1 LKNTKKGGF
10 AITNDSMKIT
20 HLTPEAEILRELG
33 RRLATVRKQQG
44 LSQAKLAQEAGV
56 GVATLRRIEAGKD
69 GQLASW
75 IKISKSLNMIAAI
88 DMLMPEKFQSPMRD
102 VLSQPKGKLITGK
115 QLKSLGWGDEKE

>member
-1 LKNTKKGGF
+1 
-10 AITNDSMKIT
+10 MKIT

-102 VLSQPKGKLITGK
+102 VLSQRKGKLITGK